1 MVEDEMIAPVSQ
13 GFEVGKLGLFGCYGF
28 LKKMLYQKT
37 SFRRRDVKNYSLEKK
52 RYKVKLLKV

>member
-28 LKKMLYQKT
+28 FEENVV
-37 SFRRRDVKNYSLEKK
+37 SKN
-52 RYKVKLLKV
+52 